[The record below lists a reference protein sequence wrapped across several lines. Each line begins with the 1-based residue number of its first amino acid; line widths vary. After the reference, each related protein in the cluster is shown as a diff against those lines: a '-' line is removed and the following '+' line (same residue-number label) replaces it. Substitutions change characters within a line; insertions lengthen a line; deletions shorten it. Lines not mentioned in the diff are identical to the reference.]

1 MGENNSTPK
10 DTAENEEERQKLSG
24 NIDTKVQRIT
34 RELHLRLLRWISV
47 F

>member
-24 NIDTKVQRIT
+24 NIDTKV
-34 RELHLRLLRWISV
+34 
-47 F
+47 